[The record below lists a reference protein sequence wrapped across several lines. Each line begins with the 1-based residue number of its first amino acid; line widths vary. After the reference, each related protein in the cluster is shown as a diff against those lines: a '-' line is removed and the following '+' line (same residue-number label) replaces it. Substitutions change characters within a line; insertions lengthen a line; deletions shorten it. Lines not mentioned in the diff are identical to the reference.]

1 MIPDVIEYDEYKNG
15 VRREGAFYGITTFLY
30 KVASASAIAVA
41 STILGV
47 FGYIENST
55 VAQPQPAISAI
66 RYMMAFA
73 PGFCFLV
80 SVYFV
85 SILPITRE
93 GFDEIKRVLEQRKRN
108 T

>member
-15 VRREGAFYGITTFLY
+15 LRREGAFYGITTFLY

-41 STILGV
+41 SAILGI

-55 VAQPQPAISAI
+55 TVQPQSATTAI

-73 PGFCFLV
+73 PGLCFLI

-93 GFDEIKRVLEQRKRN
+93 GFDEIKKELDKRKGL
-108 T
+108 